1 VVKKSERFCNVDRK
15 SFFKTF
21 VAKAIRPATLKR
33 HNSVMI
39 AWLTIMLLS
48 VQVKY
53 FSLSCRT
60 LKLSDQAELIYDTMV
75 L

>member
-33 HNSVMI
+33 HNTVMI
-39 AWLTIMLLS
+39 AWLSIKTIMLLR

-53 FSLSCRT
+53 FSHMSCRT
-60 LKLSDQAELIYDTMV
+60 LKLYWNQL
-75 L
+75 